1 MPKGEHKGKCKVS
14 KKDSKAMRMR
24 AKGRK
29 FTKYAGKVAKGVKTG
44 PKTKAMMSAG
54 NAMGAGL

>member
-1 MPKGEHKGKCKVS
+1 MPKGEHKGKGKVG
-14 KKDSKAMRMR
+14 KKDLKSARMR

-54 NAMGAGL
+54 NAMGMA